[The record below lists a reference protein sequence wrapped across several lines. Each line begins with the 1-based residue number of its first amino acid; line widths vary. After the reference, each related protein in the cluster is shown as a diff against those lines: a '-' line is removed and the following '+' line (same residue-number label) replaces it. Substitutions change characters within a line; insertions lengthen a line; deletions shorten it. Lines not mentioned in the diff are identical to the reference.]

1 MIKYLA
7 LAAALAGPMVPA
19 AAAQDQRADA
29 SRNPTTVCGIPLGP
43 PAALPPANSAPIVW
57 QIVPCFEKQ
66 GNVTLV
72 DPQTYLYYMQ
82 IQQKRSIPSQGVWV
96 TYDESVEQ
104 LMREDF
110 TRLYNT
116 NFLDNISIETQ
127 DYTFSNGVDRQ
138 DPPLQHGG
146 AAAGQDRHLPA
157 LQEIRGHQ
165 DRREAQGAGLRDPPR
180 HVHRRGAPEEGERH
194 HPRHDARE
202 RIPVRRGASGD
213 RGAGRRAEAGP
224 ADVPHGRRSEGPD
237 QEHRLHGQPR
247 AQRRHAAGRD
257 EAEQGTLDLV
267 LDYRPRHLPGKPV
280 RRRRPAD
287 HRKVSRERL
296 HLRAGRRARAEVPRR
311 LSRWRYAVGRAPRPG
326 D

>member
-19 AAAQDQRADA
+19 AAAQDKP
-29 SRNPTTVCGIPLGP
+29 SNPTTVCDSPLGP

-110 TRLYNT
+110 TPPVQHEFPRQH
-116 NFLDNISIETQ
+116 LDRDAGLHVFEWR
-127 DYTFSNGVDRQ
+127 DRQ
-138 DPPLQHGG
+138 DPHLQHGG

-237 QEHRLHGQPR
+237 QEHRLHGQ
-247 AQRRHAAGRD
+247 HARSATARC
-257 EAEQGTLDLV
+257 
-267 LDYRPRHLPGKPV
+267 
-280 RRRRPAD
+280 
-287 HRKVSRERL
+287 
-296 HLRAGRRARAEVPRR
+296 RAR
-311 LSRWRYAVGRAPRPG
+311 
-326 D
+326 